1 MRVRL
6 GRVTIGAAVLAALIP
21 WPPRLTA
28 MIADRVYP
36 SIQAALTSQS
46 NTTLV
51 PLAEACAFAG
61 LGTWLLWTRRCWR
74 STPRRRGHWLAGTV
88 VIGSV
93 VYLWFLAVWGHH
105 YRAPALEGRL
115 SGFDA
120 SRVTPAAVRDLA
132 DQAVREANRL
142 HGPAHAAGFPGATE
156 RPEALVASW
165 HRVERQMGR
174 PRPSVP
180 SLPKRPWTSPYLK
193 AVGVSGLL
201 VPFFLETYL
210 NPDLT
215 PPERPAVL
223 AHEWAHLSG
232 FAREEDASFV
242 GMLAALGADE
252 PSQYSAWLLLVS
264 EVAVQLHP
272 VTRALVLE
280 RLGAGPRGDLQA
292 VAARQGARV
301 AWLDRAAWGV
311 YDRALRS
318 QGATQ
323 GVAGYGRVVYLLV
336 GSGRMAQT
344 AAEAPVW

>member
-6 GRVTIGAAVLAALIP
+6 GRVTIGAAVLAALTP
-21 WPPRLTA
+21 WPPPLTA
-28 MIADRVYP
+28 VLADRIYP
-36 SIQAALTSQS
+36 SIQATLTSQS

-51 PLAEACAFAG
+51 PLSEACAIAG
-61 LGTWLLWTRRCWR
+61 LGAWLLWTRRCWG
-74 STPRRRGHWLAGTV
+74 STPRRRGHWLAGTA

-93 VYLWFLAVWGHH
+93 VYVWFLAVWGHH
-105 YRAPALEGRL
+105 YRAPALDVRL

-142 HGPAHAAGFPGATE
+142 HGPAHAAGFPGTTE

-174 PRPSVP
+174 PRQTVP
-180 SLPKRPWTSPYLK
+180 SLPKRPWTSPYLT
-193 AVGVSGLL
+193 AVGISGLL
-201 VPFFLETYL
+201 APFFLETYL

-264 EVAVQLHP
+264 EVTAQLHP
-272 VTRALVLE
+272 VTRTMVLE
-280 RLGAGPRGDLQA
+280 RLGEGPRRDLRA
-292 VAARQGARV
+292 VAERQRARV
-301 AWLDRAAWGV
+301 AWLDRGAWGG

-323 GVAGYGRVVYLLV
+323 GVAGYGRVVYLLL
-336 GSGRMAQT
+336 GSGRLTQT
-344 AAEAPVW
+344 AMEAPGW